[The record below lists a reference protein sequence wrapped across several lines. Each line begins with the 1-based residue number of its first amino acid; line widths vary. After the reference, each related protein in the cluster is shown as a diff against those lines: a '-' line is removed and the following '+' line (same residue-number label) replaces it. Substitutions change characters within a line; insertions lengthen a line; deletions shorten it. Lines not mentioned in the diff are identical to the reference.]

1 MNNPVKTNGEAPRG
15 ASPHIKVKSK
25 LAWPEMGFAIC
36 LLIIAAV
43 LAFAVSNISA
53 TVQYSRVGPQAFP
66 IVMIIALMVCGV
78 AFVFQALRGG
88 WRNAEEREEVDWV
101 GLALVGLGI
110 IIMSYSIRAI
120 GFIPAGSLLFVMVAA
135 GFGSRRYGVNILA
148 AIILTTVV
156 YIGLTRGL
164 TISLPEGPIERL
176 FLALR

>member
-1 MNNPVKTNGEAPRG
+1 MSHPIKTDGEAPHG
-15 ASPHIKVKSK
+15 ASPLIKAKFK

-36 LLIIAAV
+36 LLMTAVV

-66 IVMIIALMVCGV
+66 IVMIIALMVCGA
-78 AFVFQALRGG
+78 AFVWQAVRGG
-88 WRNAEEREEVDWV
+88 WRNAEEREEVDWI

-110 IIMSYSIRAI
+110 IVMSYSMRII

-148 AIILTTVV
+148 AMILTTVV
-156 YIGLTRGL
+156 YVGLTRGL
-164 TISLPEGPIERL
+164 TISLPEGPIEQL
-176 FLALR
+176 FSALR

>member
-1 MNNPVKTNGEAPRG
+1 MNHPIKTNGEAPSG
-15 ASPHIKVKSK
+15 ASPHIKAKFK

-36 LLIIAAV
+36 LLIIAVV

-66 IVMIIALMVCGV
+66 IVMIIALMVCGA
-78 AFVFQALRGG
+78 AFVWQAFRGG

-101 GLALVGLGI
+101 GLTLVGLGI
-110 IIMSYSIRAI
+110 IVMSYSMRVI

-164 TISLPEGPIERL
+164 TISLPEGPIEHL
-176 FLALR
+176 FSALR